1 MNYFIQFL
9 TYFRILIAPIIFILI
24 TLYDSYGWAL
34 FLFFLASISD
44 YWDGFLARKYNL
56 ESIIGAVLDPIA
68 DKILV
73 TFLILALSIELS
85 SIFIGLVGGLM
96 LAREFWVGAL
106 RDLNARKGNSEATK
120 VTFLAKIKTSIQ
132 FLTFSFIYLGYI
144 NNSLILFIS
153 NFFLFLAL
161 IITLQTGLSY
171 TIATFKNRAG
181 WQSGYAAA
189 CKAVYAGSIP
199 ASASIFFKM
208 SISSIYKELIC

>member
-24 TLYDSYGWAL
+24 TSFDLYGWAF

-44 YWDGFLARKYNL
+44 YLDGFLARKYNL

-68 DKILV
+68 DKILA

-85 SIFIGLVGGLM
+85 SIFIGLIGGLI

-106 RDLNARKGNSEATK
+106 RDFNARNNNDQATS
-120 VTFLAKIKTSIQ
+120 VSSLAKIKTSVQ
-132 FLTFSFIYLGYI
+132 FITFSLYLIGLYSGYALMI
-144 NNSLILFIS
+144 FIS

-161 IITLQTGLSY
+161 LITLQTGLSY
-171 TIATFKNRAG
+171 TIASLKR
-181 WQSGYAAA
+181 
-189 CKAVYAGSIP
+189 
-199 ASASIFFKM
+199 
-208 SISSIYKELIC
+208 